1 MFNPLIR
8 RRIGRSIACVILVAG
23 LPVWALAQSRSSGDG
38 NGDGNGGGAPAAAG
52 AQTFSALE
60 ARELTQAGFPVALAQ
75 RVPLAP
81 LVDGDVL
88 ADAAYAD
95 ARMATGFVQN
105 RPFQGQPASERTEVR
120 IVYTE
125 DTLYFGIVCYTE
137 DPSTIIVADSRR
149 DSDLTETDSFRIILD
164 TYHDG
169 LNGFVFGTNPAGV
182 EYDGQLTNEG
192 QGSGRFGGGGSGR
205 PSNSRQQRGSGGGLN
220 VNWDG
225 AWQVATNITDI
236 GWTAEIA
243 IPFRTLRYPAADVQT
258 WGMNFQR
265 NIRFNNEQAYWSPLP
280 RQFSLNR
287 LSLAGEL
294 QGLRVPAQRN
304 LQLMPYVLGDAAYR
318 TAEARTVGNGDWG
331 ADLKYSITPSL
342 TLDATYQTDFAQVE
356 VDDEQINL
364 DRFTLFFPEKRPF
377 FLENAGL
384 FSVGQSGAVDVF
396 FSRRIG
402 LGEQGEQIP
411 IIGGGRLSGQVGN
424 NTNVGFLNMQTAAV
438 GVTGM
443 QTAAADATRMPQQN
457 FTVGRIRQ
465 NLANR
470 SNIGVMFVNRQAVG
484 SFVGDNDTN
493 RSYAVDG
500 RWGIGQGGTISGF
513 AANTQTPANALAG
526 LRERWGL
533 ADAGDGAHAYGLS
546 AQHQSEAVRL
556 SLGYSEVAPNF
567 NPEVG
572 FLARRSYRRAN
583 ASVFTTL
590 RPDDFWG
597 VHEFRPHVS
606 HYTIF
611 DFQTGLHETQFTHID
626 NHIEWR
632 NGYEIHTGV
641 NVHREGVFKPF
652 DIFPG
657 VTVPPGRYD
666 HSEAQIAGNTNLG
679 APVSGNFNAI
689 VGGLFGGHRV
699 TVTPSIAARMGET
712 FNALFEWSYNDLDL
726 PLGHFTTNL
735 IRLRTSYSFTTR
747 MFFQALVQY
756 NDRANL
762 WSSNLRFGLLS
773 DANTGLFVVY
783 NDIQPL
789 GLERRDFVVAS
800 GRSLTIKYSYL
811 FDILR

>member
-1 MFNPLIR
+1 MTAST
-8 RRIGRSIACVILVAG
+8 RRIGAAAAFVL
-23 LPVWALAQSRSSGDG
+23 L
-38 NGDGNGGGAPAAAG
+38 AAG
-52 AQTFSALE
+52 APGASAQPRPGDAGSGGFSAIE
-60 ARELTQAGFPVALAQ
+60 ARELTQAGFPVALAR
-75 RVPLAP
+75 RVAAAP
-81 LVDGDVL
+81 AVDGDVL
-88 ADAAYAD
+88 ADAAYED
-95 ARMATGFVQN
+95 ARTATGFVQS
-105 RPFQGQPASERTEVR
+105 RPFEGEPASERTEVR

-125 DTLYFGIVCYTE
+125 DTLYFGVVCYTD
-137 DPSTIIVADSRR
+137 DPATIIAADSRR

-182 EYDGQLTNEG
+182 EYDGQVTNEG

-225 AWQVATNITDI
+225 VWQVAARVTDV

-243 IPFRTLRYPAADVQT
+243 IPFRTLRYPPADVQT

-265 NIRFNNEQAYWSPLP
+265 NIRANNEQSYWSPLP

-304 LQLMPYVLGDAAYR
+304 LQLMPYALGNAAYR
-318 TAEARTVGNGDWG
+318 GAEARTVSTGDWG
-331 ADLKYSITPSL
+331 ADLKYSITPGL

-402 LGEQGEQIP
+402 LGERGEQIP
-411 IIGGGRLSGQVGN
+411 IVGGGRLSGKVGS

-438 GVTGM
+438 D
-443 QTAAADATRMPQQN
+443 AAGTPRQN

-465 NLANR
+465 DLANR
-470 SNIGVMFVNRQAVG
+470 SNVGVMFVNRQAAG
-484 SFVGDNDTN
+484 GLAGADDFN

-500 RWGIGQGGTISGF
+500 RWGIGQGGTVSGF
-513 AANTQTPANALAG
+513 AAGTRTPPAALAAFRARHG
-526 LRERWGL
+526 LTG
-533 ADAGDGAHAYGLS
+533 AADGAHAYGLS
-546 AQHQSEAVRL
+546 AQHQSEVARL
-556 SLGYSEVAPNF
+556 SLGYTEVAPDF

-572 FLARRSYRRAN
+572 FLARRSYRRMN
-583 ASVFTTL
+583 GSVFTTL

-606 HYTIF
+606 HYTVF
-611 DFQTGLHETQFTHID
+611 DFETGWQETQFTHID
-626 NHIEWR
+626 NHVEWR

-641 NVHREGVFKPF
+641 NVTREGVFQPF
-652 DIFPG
+652 EIFPG
-657 VTVPPGRYD
+657 VVVPPGRYD
-666 HSEAQIAGNTNLG
+666 HQEAQIAGNTNLG

-689 VGGLFGGHRV
+689 VGGLFGGQRV
-699 TVTPSIAARMGET
+699 TVTPSIAARAGET
-712 FNALFEWSYNDLDL
+712 FNALLEWSYNDLDL
-726 PLGHFTTNL
+726 PGGRFTTNL

-747 MFFQALVQY
+747 MFLQALVQY
-756 NDRANL
+756 NDRADL

-783 NDIQPL
+783 NDVQPL
-789 GLERRDFVVAS
+789 GLERGGFRVAS
-800 GRSLTIKYSYL
+800 GRSLTVKYSTL
-811 FDILR
+811 FDVFR